1 MFSCLPRDCEVVI
14 WAYTVETLSLRET
27 LPEKQ
32 SVKRGM
38 ATWARTLGNKKA
50 KPMKRRED
58 MVGVRE
64 WRWLAKRE
72 EARE

>member
-1 MFSCLPRDCEVVI
+1 M
-14 WAYTVETLSLRET
+14 ETLSLRET

-50 KPMKRRED
+50 KLVKRRRRRED

-72 EARE
+72 EAKEQESHFRPD